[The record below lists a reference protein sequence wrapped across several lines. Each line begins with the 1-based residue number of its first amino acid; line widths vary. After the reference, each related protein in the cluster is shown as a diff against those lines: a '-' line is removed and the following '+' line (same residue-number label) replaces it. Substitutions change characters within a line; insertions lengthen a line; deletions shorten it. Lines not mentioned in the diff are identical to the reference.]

1 MDNISK
7 IKLFIITIL
16 LDLFLLFTVI
26 KYSVSNIDLLWISI
40 VFLCHIA
47 FYAALHNEN
56 RFVLDIL
63 HYFVF
68 ILPSTALF
76 IQNIYIKTISLLLFI
91 LIQILWIKE
100 DKCILNEDDYNFG
113 YGNELNYYL
122 IIYTPILALSIGYL
136 HNSTKNLDLD
146 SCTT

>member
-47 FYAALHNEN
+47 FYVALHNEN

-68 ILPSTALF
+68 ILPSAALF

>member
-47 FYAALHNEN
+47 FYVALHNEN